1 MNGSNQSRPQ
11 DPIRKRLEAA
21 IPKIEE
27 VRDVCEAPSVSFGV
41 SYGPKTA
48 FTHSIGLRDVETGQ
62 LANEHTSYHIGSC
75 AKIFTSAAIGILV
88 DEGKISWQDPVKKHL
103 DDFDPVE
110 DREIG
115 KKATIRDVCR
125 HSTGLA
131 NPNAVF
137 MAPHGAPGI
146 KSEDYM
152 KMINALPTANEHGQ
166 RFNSWWYYSN
176 AAYGL
181 LGLVVKAAAKVGF
194 ATFLRT
200 RICNPLG
207 LKDTLLSEHD
217 VTNNSNLAHPYVKR
231 DGEWHKINNGL
242 TSEGHNH
249 TLPFLGI
256 RSSVSDMLLFG
267 GAVMHRYEK
276 EQESQ
281 SEKNEA
287 PQSAVSWSERL
298 WGFGQALG
306 LIAGSKENPLR
317 QISYIWKSHWTRPCD
332 DGFDNKTAYMLG
344 WLRTTMPTAAL
355 PLLSYNSYPTKKEY
369 IIGRESPPQ
378 VLYGHSGCTNG
389 SVATM
394 YVIPHS
400 GFTVVALSN
409 AADAGDA
416 SNSTVQILL
425 QAIYDLGPKVDLIL
439 SLKDSRRVKLQ
450 QHEDMIRD
458 WKRHRDV
465 GKYNC
470 HAEELVGTYYGLG
483 ASIIDIKESNKSD
496 SGLAVVFG
504 RQDASTCQLD
514 KFNRDSLSFLPMDHK
529 EILER
534 AMIDWDYWT
543 VGVFRFVRE
552 DETQPNSPIVGLRW
566 KWDQYEDST
575 LWVKQNDKTEMTDDQ
590 YDAVAKKH
598 GKFLKD
604 PWSELVPTANGNGHC
619 TGNGIC
625 KDMEKIRDHVAYQ
638 TADATTTAA

>member
-1 MNGSNQSRPQ
+1 MNGSCQPPQ
-11 DPIRKRLEAA
+11 ERKRLEAT
-21 IPKIEE
+21 IPNIEE
-27 VRDVCEAPSVSFGV
+27 VKDICEAPSVSFGV
-41 SYGPKTA
+41 SYGGEPI
-48 FTHSIGLRDVETGQ
+48 FTKSIGLCDVENGQ

-88 DEGKISWQDPVKKHL
+88 DEGKISWQDPVRKHL

-131 NPNAVF
+131 NPNAVL

-146 KSEDYM
+146 KSEEYM

-181 LGLVVKAAAKVGF
+181 LGLVVKAVAGVDF

-207 LKDTLLSEHD
+207 LKETLLTEHD

-231 DGEWHKINNGL
+231 DGEWHKIYNGL
-242 TSEGHNH
+242 TSEGNSH
-249 TLPFLGI
+249 TLPSLGI

-267 GAVMHRYEK
+267 GAVMDRYAK
-276 EQESQ
+276 EQQSQ
-281 SEKNEA
+281 SEENET
-287 PQSAVSWSERL
+287 PQLRVPWSDRL
-298 WGFGQALG
+298 WGLRQTLG
-306 LIAGSKENPLR
+306 LIAGSRENPLR
-317 QISYIWKSHWTRPCD
+317 QISYIWKSYWTRPCD
-332 DGFDNKTAYMLG
+332 DDFDNKTAYMLG

-355 PLLSYNSYPTKKEY
+355 PLLSYNSYPTKNEY
-369 IIGRESPPQ
+369 IIGRKSPPQ

-389 SVATM
+389 SVATI
-394 YVIPHS
+394 YVIPQS

-439 SLKDSRRVKLQ
+439 SLKESREMKLK
-450 QHEDMIRD
+450 QHEDMIND
-458 WKRHRDV
+458 WEKHRDV

-470 HAEELVGTYYGLG
+470 NAEELVGTYHGLG
-483 ASIIDIKESNKSD
+483 ASIIDIKQSNN
-496 SGLAVVFG
+496 LAVVFG
-504 RQDASTCQLD
+504 RQDRSRCELD
-514 KFNRDSLSFLPMDHK
+514 RFNQYSLSFLPMDHK

-552 DETQPNSPIVGLRW
+552 DETQPNSPVVGLRW
-566 KWDQYEDST
+566 KWDQYEDSI
-575 LWVKQNDKTEMTDDQ
+575 LWVKQNDKDKMNDN
-590 YDAVAKKH
+590 YYKAVVKKH

-604 PWSELVPTANGNGHC
+604 PWAKSVATADGNGPC
-619 TGNGIC
+619 NGS
-625 KDMEKIRDHVAYQ
+625 RPF
-638 TADATTTAA
+638 

>member
-1 MNGSNQSRPQ
+1 MNGSSQSTSQ
-11 DPIRKRLEAA
+11 DLVLERLEAA
-21 IPKIEE
+21 IPKIKEA
-27 VRDVCEAPSVSFGV
+27 RDVCEAPSVSFGV
-41 SYGPKTA
+41 LYGPETV
-48 FTHSIGLRDVETGQ
+48 FTESIGFRDVE
-62 LANEHTSYHIGSC
+62 NEQPADKHTSYHIGSC
-75 AKIFTSAAIGILV
+75 AKMFTSTTLGILV
-88 DEGKISWQDPVKKHL
+88 DEGKISWHDTVKKHL

-131 NPNAVF
+131 NPNVIF
-137 MAPHGAPGI
+137 MGPHGTPAI
-146 KSEDYM
+146 KSDEYM
-152 KMINALPTANEHGQ
+152 KMINALPTANKHGQ
-166 RFNSWWYYSN
+166 RFNNWWYYSN

-181 LGLVVKAAAKVGF
+181 LGLIVKAVAKVDF

-207 LKDTLLSEHD
+207 LKDTLLTEGD
-217 VTNNSNLAHPYVKR
+217 VTNSNNLAHPYVKK

-242 TSEGHNH
+242 TSEGHSH

-267 GAVMHRYEK
+267 GAVMDRYAK
-276 EQESQ
+276 EQESP
-281 SEKNEA
+281 SENKEA
-287 PQSAVSWSERL
+287 PESGVSWSKRL
-298 WGFGQALG
+298 WRLGQTLG

-317 QISYIWKSHWTRPCD
+317 QISSIWRWHWTRPCD

-344 WLRTTMPTAAL
+344 WLRTTLPTAAL

-378 VLYGHSGCTNG
+378 VLYGHSGCVNG

-394 YVIPHS
+394 YVIPQS
-400 GFTVVALSN
+400 GIAVVALSN

-416 SNSTVQILL
+416 SNTTVQILL
-425 QAIYDLGPKVDLIL
+425 QAVFDLGPKVDLIL
-439 SLKDSRRVKLQ
+439 SLEESKQWKLD
-450 QHEDMIRD
+450 QHRDMVDEWR
-458 WKRHRDV
+458 KHRDV

-470 HAEELVGTYYGLG
+470 NAQDLIGTYHGLG

-514 KFNRDSLSFLPMDHK
+514 RFNRDALSFLPTDHK

-543 VGVFRFVRE
+543 VGVFWFVRE

-566 KWDQYEDST
+566 KWEEYEDST
-575 LWVKQNDKTEMTDDQ
+575 LWVKQNDKNEWTEEQ
-590 YDAVAKKH
+590 YDAVVKKH
-598 GKFLKD
+598 GKFLEE
-604 PWSELVPTANGNGHC
+604 PWAELVPTANGNG
-619 TGNGIC
+619 GSNFNG
-625 KDMEKIRDHVAYQ
+625 MEKVGAHVTYQ
-638 TADATTTAA
+638 AVDTTTTAA